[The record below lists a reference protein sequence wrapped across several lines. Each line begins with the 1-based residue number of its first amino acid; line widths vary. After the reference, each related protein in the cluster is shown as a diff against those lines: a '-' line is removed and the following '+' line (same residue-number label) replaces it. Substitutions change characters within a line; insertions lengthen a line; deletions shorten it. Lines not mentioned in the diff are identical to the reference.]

1 MLLIMD
7 LFDRGWRYGYTV
19 SGPAVGNLGAQYRF
33 LYQRSHTAQ
42 RALSVS
48 KGGFLLDQELRSPIL
63 ARRRSVSDLKT
74 QFETAAQEVQKLPKR
89 PDDKT
94 LLTLYA
100 FYKQATVGDVTGARP
115 GGFDMVGKAK
125 YDAWAK
131 LKGTSQEMAMQ
142 AYIEVVRRLKG

>member
-1 MLLIMD
+1 M
-7 LFDRGWRYGYTV
+7 V
-19 SGPAVGNLGAQYRF
+19 
-33 LYQRSHTAQ
+33 
-42 RALSVS
+42 
-48 KGGFLLDQELRSPIL
+48 
-63 ARRRSVSDLKT
+63 DLKT

-100 FYKQATVGDVTGARP
+100 FYKQATLGDAAGARP
-115 GGFDMVGKAK
+115 GGFDVVGRSK

-142 AYIEVVRRLKG
+142 AYVEVVRRLREAPK

>member
-1 MLLIMD
+1 MTRVQVEYVHI
-7 LFDRGWRYGYTV
+7 
-19 SGPAVGNLGAQYRF
+19 
-33 LYQRSHTAQ
+33 
-42 RALSVS
+42 ALSTSGKLPDYCLSAESLVGPVLRIRYHEIGSYPRLSSGGISCLIS
-48 KGGFLLDQELRSPIL
+48 KPNSRPP
-63 ARRRSVSDLKT
+63 R
-74 QFETAAQEVQKLPKR
+74 QEVQKLPKR

-100 FYKQATVGDVTGARP
+100 FYKQATLEDVTGARP
-115 GGFDMVGKAK
+115 SGFDMVGKAK